1 MSEYGKDI
9 LKGVFDKYRDLTID
23 PESFRKYLD
32 IYSEFLTGI
41 DRDFQYNQSFLREYL
56 DDLYFFRK
64 KLLRKELIYDL
75 VFQKCEAI
83 RNDYRVEL
91 DGTFSKVCMEK
102 DGEENVY
109 YEVSG
114 ILDRNKIEKDKVY
127 IYLEM
132 KEEKRY
138 SIRSGEYELSEKES
152 DDMAAIGIIGKV
164 LRESDITEKKE
175 EESTIDGKQNEAV

>member
-1 MSEYGKDI
+1 
-9 LKGVFDKYRDLTID
+9 
-23 PESFRKYLD
+23 
-32 IYSEFLTGI
+32 
-41 DRDFQYNQSFLREYL
+41 
-56 DDLYFFRK
+56 
-64 KLLRKELIYDL
+64 
-75 VFQKCEAI
+75 
-83 RNDYRVEL
+83 
-91 DGTFSKVCMEK
+91 MEK
-102 DGEENVY
+102 DGEKNVY

-138 SIRSGEYELSEKES
+138 SIRSGEYELSKKES